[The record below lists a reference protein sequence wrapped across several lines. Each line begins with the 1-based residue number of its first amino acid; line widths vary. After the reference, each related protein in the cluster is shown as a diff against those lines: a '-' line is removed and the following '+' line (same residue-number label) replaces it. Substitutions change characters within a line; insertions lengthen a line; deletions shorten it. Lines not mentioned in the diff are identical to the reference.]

1 MKRGG
6 GACSKNN
13 ARHKQHIYSN
23 LTFYTSRNLE
33 MSGFFVAFV
42 FLAIRYVVTLTMG
55 WNKQNR
61 LTPVLWKVQNELS
74 TQQQGHLTEGFQFH
88 FYGIWFLSAC
98 NMSPVLSTPSIL
110 RQLYKLLFK
119 LHSVLVLGGE
129 KYNWDWTGALK
140 SALKLQFGGHMQGES
155 CPKKQK
161 SFAEK

>member
-1 MKRGG
+1 
-6 GACSKNN
+6 
-13 ARHKQHIYSN
+13 
-23 LTFYTSRNLE
+23 
-33 MSGFFVAFV
+33 
-42 FLAIRYVVTLTMG
+42 MG

-98 NMSPVLSTPSIL
+98 NMSPVLSTPSIP

-161 SFAEK
+161 SFAERNRQRTIIIIIIIDIDFIYLEYFKKLLFKHGFKVKI